1 VQGGTLQ
8 KNTTLAPAGQRPWT
22 PKAGES
28 AVTDWYDQGNRLH
41 LEENRPLDAE
51 RAYRRAIE
59 EAPTDAR
66 PWNGLGILLSD
77 RLGRVD
83 EAAAAFERAIALD
96 PGFAAPW
103 NGLGIHQQEQLCR
116 PELAHDS
123 FLKAIESDPLDFT
136 PWCNLAGLLRLWRSD
151 GAGATRAYKLALE
164 IAPDEPFLWLGYG
177 ELALVQGDH
186 PVARSRLERAAAAMT
201 LRTDPQ
207 AAVLSLSLATALG
220 RPDAATALAGTVAAV
235 ADTPAR
241 PVEAAVVLAGH
252 AMALGQTTLAEHWRD
267 RALHLLTRH
276 HERLSALAECYGTAG
291 LCPALRP
298 WLADFARRLFAADQQ
313 AGRVLAG
320 APTPEALLRR
330 FRRFTFE
337 GGRGAG
343 DPLDRPLWCRE
354 VAAAWLA
361 GDSAGGFSGI
371 SAQELPGDAGGLGEA
386 DPLDLH
392 PLGKGAV
399 KPTRH

>member
-164 IAPDEPFLWLGYG
+164 IAPGRTRRRHWPERWRRSPTPRPGRWRPRWCW
-177 ELALVQGDH
+177 
-186 PVARSRLERAAAAMT
+186 PVTPWRS
-201 LRTDPQ
+201 
-207 AAVLSLSLATALG
+207 
-220 RPDAATALAGTVAAV
+220 
-235 ADTPAR
+235 AR
-241 PVEAAVVLAGH
+241 PHWPNTGATGH
-252 AMALGQTTLAEHWRD
+252 ST
-267 RALHLLTRH
+267 
-276 HERLSALAECYGTAG
+276 C
-291 LCPALRP
+291 
-298 WLADFARRLFAADQQ
+298 
-313 AGRVLAG
+313 
-320 APTPEALLRR
+320 
-330 FRRFTFE
+330 
-337 GGRGAG
+337 
-343 DPLDRPLWCRE
+343 
-354 VAAAWLA
+354 
-361 GDSAGGFSGI
+361 
-371 SAQELPGDAGGLGEA
+371 
-386 DPLDLH
+386 
-392 PLGKGAV
+392 
-399 KPTRH
+399 